1 MDNLNPDPTTDAEV
15 FRFEQL
21 HIDIARNATDDF
33 NPFHDPQRWNR
44 INGNTFKA
52 PVALGF
58 QIECLLDY
66 LLDRY
71 RQREGKGAL
80 PDKKGL
86 HFRNYEL
93 KFAGALLCGE
103 NFQVVIK
110 KTLDRTSKGGGLSNR
125 LVVRKVDGS
134 PVLVGSRSDTP
145 APRFLADDQVP
156 GFPDVFAMEDRSN
169 VAGTPFFLKRKFL
182 TTSNGKNFLLGS
194 LVDQYYYFD
203 ELEERVLFPAVY
215 PVALSSCALLEKVRQ
230 ENYEFEKDPVVYT
243 SHKIS
248 VDRRLQRELRS
259 NDRLD
264 ILVAGPYPAEEG
276 GGLGRSA
283 VQQSCYH
290 CFGLIDGNRLL
301 FRALVH
307 IATLEA
313 MMKQINNLQKR

>member
-1 MDNLNPDPTTDAEV
+1 MDNLNPSPVAEGEI

-33 NPFHDPQRWNR
+33 NPFHDPRRWNK
-44 INGNTFKA
+44 IKGSTFSA

-58 QIECLLDY
+58 QIECLLDF
-66 LLDRY
+66 LLDRF

-80 PDKKGL
+80 LDQSGL
-86 HFRNYEL
+86 HFSNYEF
-93 KFAGALLCGE
+93 KFAAALLCGE
-103 NFQVVIK
+103 EFRVAIK
-110 KTLDRTSKGGGLSNR
+110 RTVDKRSKGGGLSNR
-125 LVVRKVDGS
+125 LTVRKVDGS
-134 PVLVGSRSDTP
+134 PVLIGSRSDTP
-145 APRFLADDQVP
+145 APRFLSDDQVS
-156 GFPDVFAMEDRSN
+156 GLPDVAGVEDRSM

-182 TTSNGKNFLLGS
+182 TTSNGKNFSLGS
-194 LVDQYYYFD
+194 LVDQYHYFD

-215 PVALSSCALLEKVRQ
+215 PVALSSCALLEKVGR
-230 ENYEFEKDPVVYT
+230 EDYEFEKDPVVYT
-243 SHKIS
+243 SHKMS

-264 ILVAGPYPAEEG
+264 ILVAGAYPTEEG

-283 VQQSCYH
+283 VEQSYYH

-301 FRALVH
+301 FRALVQ

-313 MMKQINNLQKR
+313 MMKQINNLPNR

>member
-1 MDNLNPDPTTDAEV
+1 MDNANTGPITEAEI

-44 INGNTFKA
+44 IKGNTFKA

-71 RQREGKGAL
+71 RQHEGKDAL
-80 PDKKGL
+80 LDINGL
-86 HFRNYEL
+86 HFCNYEL
-93 KFAGALLCGE
+93 NFAGALLCGE
-103 NFQVVIK
+103 DFQVVIK
-110 KTLDRTSKGGGLSNR
+110 KTLNSTSKGGGLSNR
-125 LVVRKVDGS
+125 LAVRKVDGS
-134 PVLVGSRSDTP
+134 PVLIGSRSDTP
-145 APRFLADDQVP
+145 APRFLPDDQIP
-156 GFPDVFAMEDRSN
+156 NIPDVAGMEDRSKI
-169 VAGTPFFLKRKFL
+169 AGTPFFLKRKFL

-194 LVDQYYYFD
+194 LVNQYYYFD
-203 ELEERVLFPAVY
+203 ELEERVLFPTVY
-215 PVALSSCALLEKVRQ
+215 PVALSSCALLEKVWQ
-230 ENYEFEKDPVVYT
+230 EDYEFEKDPVVYT

-264 ILVAGPYPAEEG
+264 ILVAGPYPTEGG

-283 VQQSCYH
+283 VKQSYYS
-290 CFGLIDGNRLL
+290 CFGLVDGNRLL
-301 FRALVH
+301 FRALVQ

-313 MMKQINNLQKR
+313 MMKQINNLPKR